1 MSAKPMQPE
10 RPEISVSLPVT
21 RFAPGVWL
29 ARHVQAAL
37 FSLGQLLRAP
47 MSTLLTCAVMAVALS
62 LPGGLHLLLDNARQL
77 SGEWQN
83 QAQISVFLERDA
95 ETHAGALADELRQ
108 RKEIDTVRV
117 ITPAEALEEFSAL
130 SGLSGSVLEL
140 GENPLPAVLVL
151 DLGTESADAASVEGL
166 VEELSRRPEVDVV
179 QVDLEWLK
187 RLQAIAH
194 ILTRGIVVLA
204 AVLALGILLIVG
216 NTIRLSIESRHDEI
230 EVAKL
235 VGATDAFIR
244 RPFLYRGVWYGL
256 FSGLLAVALINLG
269 VAMLRGPVNTLTEL
283 YHSDFALANLAL
295 TASMLLIIL
304 GIFLGLVGSWMA
316 VGRHLHRIEPT

>member
-1 MSAKPMQPE
+1 MQQQ
-10 RPEISVSLPVT
+10 RPEISVSLPVA

-62 LPGGLHLLLDNARQL
+62 LPGGLHLLLENARQL
-77 SGEWQN
+77 SGAWQN
-83 QAQISVFLERDA
+83 QAQVSVFLERGA
-95 ETHAGALADELRQ
+95 EERTGGLADELRQ
-108 RKEIDTVRV
+108 QAGIDTVRV
-117 ITPAEALEEFSAL
+117 ITPTQALQEFSAL
-130 SGLSGSVLEL
+130 SGLSESVLVLE
-140 GENPLPAVLVL
+140 ENPLPAVLVL
-151 DLGTESADAASVEGL
+151 DLETESADAQSVEGL
-166 VEELSRRPEVDVV
+166 VEQLSARPEVDLV

-204 AVLALGILLIVG
+204 GVLALGILLIVG

-256 FSGLLAVALINLG
+256 FSGLLAVALIGIG

-283 YHSDFALANLAL
+283 YHSDFALANLSMR
-295 TASMLLIIL
+295 ASMILILL